1 MSIEKGFIW
10 VNDVEATAVVPPE
23 GHIVYARDTDTH
35 LASDGTVLTALGGGG
50 AFNTEDA
57 QDAVGAMVDSTLT
70 YDDATP
76 TLKIATDGVGNTQ
89 LRNSA
94 ALSVIG
100 RSANSTGDPADIA
113 GATVGHVL
121 QVLSGPTIGFGA
133 NGVRR
138 PSWDNPPASPH
149 AYDDEFDTGTLD
161 AKWTITST
169 GTTNPA
175 TSGTIDYSASLTT
188 PIVDA
193 ATIPSWLAFQ
203 CDNSSLKSF
212 SVYQTVSLATDATFF
227 AKIGGQSRDPSTGS
241 EGDFFVSLR
250 NSGDSNEWFNFGVSR
265 NTSTGGCLGQIS
277 NNGALTTFY
286 NTDFNNNGTRGASYI
301 AIWKKT
307 NTYYMGVA
315 GDNGIF
321 TYLGSF
327 TKTGVTTFDILGVGY
342 YSTTANETPS
352 VIDGIDFFRY
362 KASLDYSLVNP

>member
-10 VNDVEATAVVPPE
+10 VNDVEATAVVPPA
-23 GHIVYARDTDTH
+23 GHIVAARDTGAF
-35 LASDGTVLTALGGGG
+35 LGSDGTVLTALGGGG

-149 AYDDEFDTGTLD
+149 SYDDEFDAGTLD
-161 AKWTITST
+161 AKWTLSSV
-169 GTTNPA
+169 GTTNAA
-175 TSGTIDYSASLTT
+175 TTGAIDYTATLTT
-188 PIVDA
+188 PIIDA
-193 ATIPSWLAFQ
+193 TSVPSRLMFQ
-203 CDNSSLKSF
+203 SDNSSLGQIRITQSF
-212 SVYQTVSLATDATFF
+212 TQATNETHFFKVLANQRNVGTNGEGAFYLELWNSSDANEV
-227 AKIGGQSRDPSTGS
+227 IGVGTT
-241 EGDFFVSLR
+241 
-250 NSGDSNEWFNFGVSR
+250 NSGSLHDVWAYV
-265 NTSTGGCLGQIS
+265 T
-277 NNGALTTFY
+277 NNGATG
-286 NTDFNNNGTRGASYI
+286 GTASGNINEGSKGMPTYI
-301 AIWKKT
+301 VIWKKADV
-307 NTYYMGVA
+307 YYFGIA
-315 GDNGIF
+315 GTDK
-321 TYLGSF
+321 GSF
-327 TKTGVTTFDILGVGY
+327 NVFTSKTKTGVTTFDRISLLLV
-342 YSTTANETPS
+342 TANETPS
-352 VIDGIDFFRY
+352 LIDGLDFYRY
-362 KASLDYSLVNP
+362 KASLDYSLVNV